1 MIIWVNAQLSPAIAS
16 WIAKE
21 FAIEAKALRD
31 LGLRDADDI
40 EIYEAA
46 QKAGEI
52 VILSKDIDF
61 VKLLE
66 IQGAPPYLIWLTCGN
81 TSNQKLKE
89 ILGLRLLEIMD
100 LFQSGESLVEVK

>member
-1 MIIWVNAQLSPAIAS
+1 MIIWVDAQLSPVIAS
-16 WIAKE
+16 CKRIC
-21 FAIEAKALRD
+21 FEAKALRD

-61 VKLLE
+61 VKNASLLF
-66 IQGAPPYLIWLTCGN
+66 IIF
-81 TSNQKLKE
+81 SN
-89 ILGLRLLEIMD
+89 I
-100 LFQSGESLVEVK
+100 F